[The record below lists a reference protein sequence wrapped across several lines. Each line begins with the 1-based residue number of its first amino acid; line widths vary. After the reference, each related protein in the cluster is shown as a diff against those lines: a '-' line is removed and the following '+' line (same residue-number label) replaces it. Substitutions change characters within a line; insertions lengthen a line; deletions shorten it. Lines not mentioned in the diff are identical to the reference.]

1 MADNPK
7 EDDVKCVCRFCYA
20 FAVFLFVTIDV
31 ILDRLQDKNQEYE
44 IEKVVK
50 NISETCKIKLLFAF
64 LNIAKRFWRSWIKC
78 SWHWFHEF
86 FFTSLH
92 YTLNGQPEN
101 RPIDGRGTTLYD
113 KNQFRKKMDF
123 RLKRP
128 FEATNLIQWG
138 SKYAQTRLRS
148 DNVIWKASETLTLIL
163 YLHVILEMNP
173 IT

>member
-64 LNIAKRFWRSWIKC
+64 LNIAKRF
-78 SWHWFHEF
+78 
-86 FFTSLH
+86 
-92 YTLNGQPEN
+92 
-101 RPIDGRGTTLYD
+101 
-113 KNQFRKKMDF
+113 
-123 RLKRP
+123 
-128 FEATNLIQWG
+128 
-138 SKYAQTRLRS
+138 
-148 DNVIWKASETLTLIL
+148 
-163 YLHVILEMNP
+163 
-173 IT
+173 